1 MEQKTVNRK
10 ATLSVI
16 SQTLFSKFIS
26 QLIVIYVGLSRENK
40 GVDQFDC
47 REDNRNNFEIT
58 IYHIQRQ
65 GNKN

>member
-1 MEQKTVNRK
+1 M
-10 ATLSVI
+10 I

-47 REDNRNNFEIT
+47 REDNTNNFEIT
-58 IYHIQRQ
+58 IYHIQGQ

>member
-26 QLIVIYVGLSRENK
+26 QFIVIYVGLSRENK

-47 REDNRNNFEIT
+47 REDNTNNFEIT
-58 IYHIQRQ
+58 IYNIQRQ